1 MKRVTACILALLL
14 CLSAAAQAAQPAVL
28 RVEDKVL
35 AEGENSFTLDVVLE
49 GDGTNCGGSFVL
61 WYDSSCLELTG
72 FETGPAVS
80 GAVAVTNPELGD
92 GVAKMSWISLEP
104 LTGGGAIAKATFRVL
119 LEEPTTVEILNPQLL
134 DREGE
139 DLPVTAAQGTIR
151 PEGAQ
156 PTTPPPVQETPAQPS
171 QTPDQPSG
179 EKPPAETDK
188 PEQPDPEDPPE
199 IWSNPFTDVPSGSWF
214 HDAVAYVVEEGLFTG
229 TSENTFSP
237 QLSMNR
243 AMLATVLYRR
253 SGETSHVSVLSDFA
267 DAETIPAWAAE
278 GMAWAVERGIL
289 QGSGGRLMPDAPL
302 TRETLATI
310 LFRYTGGEAGEAATL
325 AAFADGASVSPW
337 AAESMAWAVEQS
349 LLQGR
354 SGNLLC
360 PGAVASRA
368 EVAAVLHRWLT

>member
-179 EKPPAETDK
+179 EKPPVETDK
-188 PEQPDPEDPPE
+188 PEQPDPEEPPE

-243 AMLATVLYRR
+243 EAVPTEIVRDGSSLM
-253 SGETSHVSVLSDFA
+253 TSAPAAPVKKCSSNSSLSLRPVSEYEWQCIASCCIIARNPFSV
-267 DAETIPAWAAE
+267 P
-278 GMAWAVERGIL
+278 
-289 QGSGGRLMPDAPL
+289 
-302 TRETLATI
+302 
-310 LFRYTGGEAGEAATL
+310 
-325 AAFADGASVSPW
+325 DGAIRNK
-337 AAESMAWAVEQS
+337 Q
-349 LLQGR
+349 
-354 SGNLLC
+354 
-360 PGAVASRA
+360 
-368 EVAAVLHRWLT
+368 VAACRMHYDRAFSDLYPCP